1 MQKFWILLSAF
12 FLFSVSPLSAEETA
26 PDAAASEEEVSA
38 TVEPETEVEDV
49 SVETQVQNGMVIIDS
64 TEQPNENE
72 PIEFVDTEETV
83 EIDSALPACDDTILL
98 AKVWMNGKS
107 FLATNPGTS
116 VLEKR
121 TEALITRNLNKF
133 KEIDAGKITARD
145 DFEVASRV
153 VMIKINN
160 GLDNS
165 LLRLCKSTSEGIT
178 SNVYI
183 LLYREYGETI
193 VEVMNFSPLSA
204 AQKSFT
210 FKY

>member
-1 MQKFWILLSAF
+1 MQKLWILLSAI
-12 FLFSVSPLSAEETA
+12 FLFSVSPLYAQENTEEL
-26 PDAAASEEEVSA
+26 PASEPYVSEEVSDGGA
-38 TVEPETEVEDV
+38 
-49 SVETQVQNGMVIIDS
+49 VIIDN
-64 TEQPNENE
+64 TESPDENE
-72 PIEFVDTEETV
+72 QIEFVDTEELV
-83 EIDSALPACDDTILL
+83 EIDSALPLCDDTILL
-98 AKVWMNGKS
+98 SKVWINGKS
-107 FLATNPGTS
+107 FLAANPGTS

-121 TEALITRNLNKF
+121 NEALISRNLNKF
-133 KEIDAGKITARD
+133 KEIDAGKITAKD

-165 LLRLCKSTSEGIT
+165 KLRLCKSTSEGIT

-183 LLYREYGETI
+183 LLYREYGETF